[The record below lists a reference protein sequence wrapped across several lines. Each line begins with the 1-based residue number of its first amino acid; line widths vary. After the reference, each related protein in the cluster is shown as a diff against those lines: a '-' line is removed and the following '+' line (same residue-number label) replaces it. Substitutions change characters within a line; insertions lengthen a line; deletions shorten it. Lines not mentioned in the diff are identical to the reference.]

1 MARGALME
9 EYTRIRRHRQAF
21 YVAAHGAGEIG
32 QEVHVRI
39 LIPVH
44 VEWHPSREVRPN
56 ETRISCEGAARQPPR
71 IPAVQ
76 YGARRLP
83 ETERALASCMR
94 WLGTAG
100 CGVANWVLSK
110 HLGAPTH
117 DRRKVCLVSPYK
129 E

>member
-71 IPAVQ
+71 DLPPVS
-76 YGARRLP
+76 GAAAAAA
-83 ETERALASCMR
+83 RARPRQLHA
-94 WLGTAG
+94 
-100 CGVANWVLSK
+100 
-110 HLGAPTH
+110 
-117 DRRKVCLVSPYK
+117 LVRPHA
-129 E
+129 

>member
-56 ETRISCEGAARQPPR
+56 VNSAESSWLRGYSIVRFA
-71 IPAVQ
+71 
-76 YGARRLP
+76 
-83 ETERALASCMR
+83 TESGKMGR
-94 WLGTAG
+94 GNG
-100 CGVANWVLSK
+100 G
-110 HLGAPTH
+110 GAPPGG
-117 DRRKVCLVSPYK
+117 SPPSRSAGLRTPSPPFRSTWV
-129 E
+129 